1 MTNAN
6 GGAGETS
13 LLRIE
18 GEMTIYRALELKQ
31 ALLARLEEA
40 DALEVDLAAVTELDT
55 SGVQVLLLAKR
66 AAHAGRRELRLVAHS
81 PQVLEVF
88 DLLNLT
94 THFGD
99 PLVMSPRSA

>member
-1 MTNAN
+1 MSNAN
-6 GGAGETS
+6 GGAGTS
-13 LLRIE
+13 ALLRIE

-31 ALLARLEEA
+31 ALLEGLEA
-40 DALEVDLAAVTELDT
+40 SDALEVDLAAVTELDT
-55 SGVQVLLLAKR
+55 AGVQVLLLAKR
-66 AAHAGRRELRLVAHS
+66 AARARQRELRLVAHS

-88 DLLNLT
+88 EQLNLT

>member
-1 MTNAN
+1 MTDAN
-6 GGAGETS
+6 GSGGATCS
-13 LLRIE
+13 LRIE

-31 ALLARLEEA
+31 ALLAGLDES

-55 SGVQVLLLAKR
+55 SGVQILLLAKR
-66 AAHAGRRELRLVAHS
+66 AAHARQRELRLVAHS

-94 THFGD
+94 AHFGD
-99 PLVMSPRSA
+99 PLVMSPWSA